1 MNLMVRCLKW
11 IKWWIHVYD
20 LNDSSNSTWYNLFIR
35 RVRRVNKI
43 LFTLN
48 GLNISSSIVT
58 LLFLLTQEHNTT
70 MWLLFQFF
78 EWVWWFGSN
87 VQHPAKTPNLYTT
100 LPNQVAMPP
109 QVSNLRLLFFSPFPP
124 LSLPPLKPSFS
135 LFPKS
140 KPYSLLT
147 ALASSSNHK
156 RRRHIPYRSP
166 NLGPRSKSTLRESRH
181 RDKGMEDKTES
192 VAFNKRRAEGN
203 DKNERPKKNLQRK
216 VRALNPTN
224 TIAYVQVCKGF
235 AFLGFP

>member
-1 MNLMVRCLKW
+1 MEIKYEFIYCDTFISLTQHNPMIPISISNFWTSLMVWVKCPTP
-11 IKWWIHVYD
+11 
-20 LNDSSNSTWYNLFIR
+20 SS
-35 RVRRVNKI
+35 
-43 LFTLN
+43 
-48 GLNISSSIVT
+48 
-58 LLFLLTQEHNTT
+58 
-70 MWLLFQFF
+70 
-78 EWVWWFGSN
+78 
-87 VQHPAKTPNLYTT
+87 KTPNLYTT

-124 LSLPPLKPSFS
+124 LSLSPLKPSFS

-156 RRRHIPYRSP
+156 RRRPIPYQSP

-203 DKNERPKKNLQRK
+203 DKNERPKKNLQRR

-235 AFLGFP
+235 SFLGFL